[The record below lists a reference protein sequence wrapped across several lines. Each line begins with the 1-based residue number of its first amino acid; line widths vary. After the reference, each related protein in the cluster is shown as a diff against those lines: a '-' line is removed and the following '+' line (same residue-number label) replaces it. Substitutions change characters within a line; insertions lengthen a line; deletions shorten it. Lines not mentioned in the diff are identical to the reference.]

1 MHFQLFQ
8 LERPRHLPWIL
19 MGSQTVQ
26 FLLREDS
33 LLREEEADEEEKPP
47 DPEEEVPIEA
57 RSPDA
62 TTSRR
67 GYPSGSMWI
76 SCCPCNGEI
85 TKHWKLLGWKKH
97 VGTPISRSF
106 GMDYPDT
113 PLQRARWRC
122 CLCCQAAIFLGLFF
136 LSVHFGTDGFITF
149 WLTSQMFNCLTL
161 ARICNFSWEI
171 PIHRL
176 TSFYRIDYL
185 GSSYPVLEHGSY
197 SFCID
202 MIFAQLYF
210 SHSFW
215 IILSSLPICGK

>member
-1 MHFQLFQ
+1 MQ
-8 LERPRHLPWIL
+8 RHLL
-19 MGSQTVQ
+19 
-26 FLLREDS
+26 
-33 LLREEEADEEEKPP
+33 
-47 DPEEEVPIEA
+47 
-57 RSPDA
+57 
-62 TTSRR
+62 R
-67 GYPSGSMWI
+67 GYPRGSMWI

-85 TKHWKLLGWKKH
+85 TMHWKWLGWKKPCGNSH
-97 VGTPISRSF
+97 LSQFWDGLSRYPTPKSKVKVLF
-106 GMDYPDT
+106 M
-113 PLQRARWRC
+113 L
-122 CLCCQAAIFLGLFF
+122 AAIFLGLFF

-215 IILSSLPICGK
+215 IILSSLPICGKQKTSFCS